1 MKHVNNHLQQN
12 NILKAQV
19 KELKRELKKKNL
31 LSYLQRRNMTPNNKD
46 RNRTKMIIKNI
57 HQV

>member
-57 HQV
+57 HQL

>member
-46 RNRTKMIIKNI
+46 RNKTKMIIKNI

>member
-46 RNRTKMIIKNI
+46 RNKTKMIIKNI
-57 HQV
+57 HQL